1 MKTILY
7 RINDIIRYTLCGSC
21 DRGLEWEY
29 ELSHAPTHSL
39 CYCAHEGYLKLI
51 KQFIKRKTRRRK
63 NEPIFTDK
71 ESAS

>member
-51 KQFIKRKTRRRK
+51 KQFI
-63 NEPIFTDK
+63 
-71 ESAS
+71 